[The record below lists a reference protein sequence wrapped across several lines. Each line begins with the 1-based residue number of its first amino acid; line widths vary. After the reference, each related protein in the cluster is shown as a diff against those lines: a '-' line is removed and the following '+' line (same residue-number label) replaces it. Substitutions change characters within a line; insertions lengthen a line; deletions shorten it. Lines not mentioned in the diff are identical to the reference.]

1 MIHGG
6 ELRAMQLVAEKKPE
20 SSLDSFFTKFAR
32 SAPVL
37 FLFLFLGGSFQR
49 TQLSAPVC
57 IRLLTRATRL
67 KRKQLL
73 SLDLCNT

>member
-20 SSLDSFFTKFAR
+20 SSLDGFFTKFAR

-37 FLFLFLGGSFQR
+37 FRRIFSTYAIVGAGMHPLADESD
-49 TQLSAPVC
+49 
-57 IRLLTRATRL
+57 
-67 KRKQLL
+67 
-73 SLDLCNT
+73 SLEKKTTFISRFV

>member
-20 SSLDSFFTKFAR
+20 LSLDGFFTKFAR

-49 TQLSAPVC
+49 T
-57 IRLLTRATRL
+57 
-67 KRKQLL
+67 
-73 SLDLCNT
+73 